1 MKNSHNEDTPA
12 LLKAVDLVIA
22 NPVDIRDEALQL
34 VDKFKKIHPN
44 SSAEEIDKLAVDKI
58 ISNYSYYTAF
68 FGGTTAVAGVIPGL
82 GTALAVGGAA
92 TDAILCMK
100 YQIEMT
106 MAIATVYG
114 HNILKEESKRFC
126 YIIAGL
132 GAISEAAKKGGTEIG
147 KKAFLKLVQANLKGA
162 TLQAV
167 KEIFKQVGITFTKK
181 SLERTIP
188 FGVGVVIGV
197 AANKALTLYVGH
209 KAAEMLTPYI

>member
-1 MKNSHNEDTPA
+1 MKNSHNENTPA

-22 NPVDIRDEALQL
+22 NPADIRDEALQL
-34 VDKFKKIHPN
+34 VDKFKKFHPN
-44 SSAEEIDKLAVDKI
+44 RSAEEIDKLAVDKI

-68 FGGTTAVAGVIPGL
+68 LGGTTAVAGVIPGL

-132 GAISEAAKKGGTEIG
+132 GAISEAAKKRGAEIG

-167 KEIFKQVGITFTKK
+167 KEIFKQVGITFTKR
-181 SLERTIP
+181 SLERAIP

-197 AANKALTLYVGH
+197 AANKALTLYIGH